1 MSEFTLLNKQGVK
14 SDQGF
19 EVQMVNRHCIEYREG
34 DLVLSIE
41 VEMGMN
47 GEMPCLLYSPEDLS
61 MSHNAEAVRP
71 IDRTR
76 IEENFR
82 RAMEFLGVLVIAE
95 SPE

>member
-1 MSEFTLLNKQGVK
+1 
-14 SDQGF
+14 
-19 EVQMVNRHCIEYREG
+19 
-34 DLVLSIE
+34 
-41 VEMGMN
+41 
-47 GEMPCLLYSPEDLS
+47 